1 MFKDYIDFNIIYS
14 NNKIKDIIIESL
26 EDLGKEVKISENRLL
41 KNDIGFFSI
50 DEFNFTYS
58 QELKNIIFTDDLV
71 SVSEYIFTFKDY
83 REALRDNVNIFIFF
97 IGKQNSLLDALSYS
111 CIRNNVIYLEPSDAR
126 FRKNIKWILLLCSL
140 GSECMFNRESL
151 DLFICKLF
159 IRYSGVN
166 VLNQIIVSNEQDFLR
181 NAFDETYEDFDE
193 EKTDKELEEGNL
205 IILIRDFNDILNS
218 DFDDRLV
225 DILCKYPSY
234 LDSCIEYYH
243 FWGPF
248 NTPYTMLK
256 KYQLIR
262 IETSS
267 YKKNK

>member
-1 MFKDYIDFNIIYS
+1 M
-14 NNKIKDIIIESL
+14 
-26 EDLGKEVKISENRLL
+26 

-50 DEFNFTYS
+50 DEFDFTHS
-58 QELKNIIFTDDLV
+58 QELKHIIFTDDLV

-111 CIRNNVIYLEPSDAR
+111 FIRNNVIYLEPSDAR
-126 FRKNIKWILLLCSL
+126 FRKNIKWIVLLCSL

-181 NAFDETYEDFDE
+181 NAFDETYEDFDV
-193 EKTDKELEEGNL
+193 
-205 IILIRDFNDILNS
+205 I
-218 DFDDRLV
+218 
-225 DILCKYPSY
+225 
-234 LDSCIEYYH
+234 
-243 FWGPF
+243 
-248 NTPYTMLK
+248 
-256 KYQLIR
+256 
-262 IETSS
+262 
-267 YKKNK
+267 